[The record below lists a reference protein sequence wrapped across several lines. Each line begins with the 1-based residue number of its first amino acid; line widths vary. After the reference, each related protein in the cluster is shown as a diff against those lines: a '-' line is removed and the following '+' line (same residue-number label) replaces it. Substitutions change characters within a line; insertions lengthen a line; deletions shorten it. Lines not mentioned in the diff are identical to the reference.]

1 MEHISKIPQFA
12 RSISKSAA
20 VILLTVSILLTCAQP
35 VSAGIYYITAYPSTT
50 QANTGAT
57 FIVEYKTRL
66 VKDAAATGLIQGAFT
81 YPSDLVQLQNV
92 TIGDYPEVTYSTA
105 TTGRITVSSPNKGSN
120 NGYDGR
126 FLILTATYKA
136 IAGGTANFSA
146 TNGTANDVMIVNG
159 TNHTINIGSVELI
172 GCLPKYTGVY
182 PNCIAP
188 STPVPVAP
196 VVTTTPKS
204 SAATTTTPR
213 ATSPTPTSAPV
224 TGGSIAG
231 GVQMA
236 AKQYDQV
243 DDQLT
248 RCLTGSSS
256 DTDYL
261 ERLWQQSRLTYGDL
275 DKTQSCFTSRKSVVP
290 SNLAPVAPTKVKEL
304 PVKDT
309 IKVDKVE
316 QSTKNNSKAL
326 KLSGKAAPNQ
336 TVVIYLF
343 SEPLVLVAKTDQNGS
358 WTYELE
364 DPMEPGKHEAYVTV
378 EGDNNAQAVRSAG
391 LNFAI
396 VAAPATALNPTGLS
410 LDLEKTSTSKS
421 FFSLYIAGV
430 VAVILIALIISL
442 RFIRR
447 RHTQPTVGSNPP
459 TGTVVS
465 GSGLL

>member
-1 MEHISKIPQFA
+1 MVLP
-12 RSISKSAA
+12 
-20 VILLTVSILLTCAQP
+20 
-35 VSAGIYYITAYPSTT
+35 
-50 QANTGAT
+50 
-57 FIVEYKTRL
+57 
-66 VKDAAATGLIQGAFT
+66 
-81 YPSDLVQLQNV
+81 
-92 TIGDYPEVTYSTA
+92 
-105 TTGRITVSSPNKGSN
+105 
-120 NGYDGR
+120 
-126 FLILTATYKA
+126 
-136 IAGGTANFSA
+136 NFSA

-364 DPMEPGKHEAYVTV
+364 DPMEPVKHEAYVTV
-378 EGDNNAQAVRSAG
+378 EGDNNASSRSFCWPQLCYCG
-391 LNFAI
+391 RTRDSSQSDRFE
-396 VAAPATALNPTGLS
+396 

-421 FFSLYIAGV
+421 FFSLYIAGA

-447 RHTQPTVGSNPP
+447 RHTQPTIDSNPP